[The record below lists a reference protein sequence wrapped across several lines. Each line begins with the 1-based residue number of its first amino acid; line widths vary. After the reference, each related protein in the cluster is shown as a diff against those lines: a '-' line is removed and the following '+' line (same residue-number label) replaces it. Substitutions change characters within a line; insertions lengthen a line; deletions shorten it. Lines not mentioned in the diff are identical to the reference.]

1 MNTDL
6 EFHCSFSS
14 EHIRTGVKDLIL
26 HAAVQMHY
34 APRSKT
40 LPPWDIEEE
49 EDPDVR
55 LMQYAR
61 DHRLM
66 EDLLQH
72 YEEHDAQKHE

>member
-1 MNTDL
+1 
-6 EFHCSFSS
+6 
-14 EHIRTGVKDLIL
+14 
-26 HAAVQMHY
+26 MHY
-34 APRSKT
+34 APQSKT

-72 YEEHDAQKHE
+72 YEEHDAQKYE